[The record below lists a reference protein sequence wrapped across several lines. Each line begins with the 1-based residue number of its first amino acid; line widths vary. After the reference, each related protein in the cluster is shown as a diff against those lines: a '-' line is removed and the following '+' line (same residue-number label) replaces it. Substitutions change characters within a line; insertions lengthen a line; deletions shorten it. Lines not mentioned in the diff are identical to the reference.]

1 VISALTVPFAVTLFV
16 NTVLAVF
23 TIHPL
28 GVEIFSLA
36 VNVNTKFPLVHAACV
51 IVHVGFIVSIHL
63 HVTVTSFVVS
73 PSANVI
79 THVSSHI
86 LLSLG
91 VYVILFPFILHVHF
105 VHLLFVS
112 TVAVT
117 VSQLHA
123 LASLKS
129 FQLTVCDVFH
139 TFVCPMKSCPV
150 NTTSAHVYVTVSVVS
165 FHALSFT
172 FTVTV

>member
-1 VISALTVPFAVTLFV
+1 MFALTVPFAVTLFV

-23 TIHPL
+23 TAHPS
-28 GVEIFSLA
+28 GVAILSLA

-51 IVHVGFIVSIHL
+51 IVHVGFNVSIHFHL
-63 HVTVTSFVVS
+63 TVISFVVS

-91 VYVILFPFILHVHF
+91 VYVILLLLILQL
-105 VHLLFVS
+105 HLLHCVF
-112 TVAVT
+112 TLAVI

-123 LASLKS
+123 LASLNVNQFS
-129 FQLTVCDVFH
+129 VLAVFH
-139 TFVCPMKSCPV
+139 TLVCPVKSCPV
-150 NTTSAHVYVTVSVVS
+150 TTTSAHVNVTVFVVS

-172 FTVTV
+172 FTVMF